1 MEIVFLAI
9 LIIGVLSSCFGLLM
23 IFAPNFIL
31 KVERSANQL
40 YMADAALMN
49 NRIPLGV
56 FMLVASGFLIFSYYS
71 GPYREIIFLYLSVI
85 AGVFGLF
92 LLIKP
97 NMILIAERKANKL
110 YMTDAFFF
118 KHRIILGITLI
129 AASIFMLRT
138 YFTFGLT

>member
-40 YMADAALMN
+40 YMTDAALMN

-56 FMLVASGFLIFSYYS
+56 FG
-71 GPYREIIFLYLSVI
+71 
-85 AGVFGLF
+85 
-92 LLIKP
+92 
-97 NMILIAERKANKL
+97 
-110 YMTDAFFF
+110 
-118 KHRIILGITLI
+118 
-129 AASIFMLRT
+129 
-138 YFTFGLT
+138 

>member
-40 YMADAALMN
+40 YMTDAALMN

-97 NMILIAERKANKL
+97 NMILIAERKANNL

>member
-40 YMADAALMN
+40 YMTDAALMN

-56 FMLVASGFLIFSYYS
+56 FMLVASGFLIFSYYT
-71 GPYREIIFLYLSVI
+71 GPYKEIIFLYLSVI

-129 AASIFMLRT
+129 AAYFYAIFGFNLI
-138 YFTFGLT
+138 

>member
-40 YMADAALMN
+40 YMTDAALMN

-110 YMTDAFFF
+110 YITDAFFF

>member
-40 YMADAALMN
+40 YMTDAALMN

-56 FMLVASGFLIFSYYS
+56 FMLVASGFLIFSYYT
-71 GPYREIIFLYLSVI
+71 GPYKEIIFLYLSVI

-92 LLIKP
+92 LFIKP
-97 NMILIAERKANKL
+97 NMKYIPNMLNLKIFVRNKISEILISKL
-110 YMTDAFFF
+110 
-118 KHRIILGITLI
+118 
-129 AASIFMLRT
+129 
-138 YFTFGLT
+138 

>member
-56 FMLVASGFLIFSYYS
+56 FMLVASGFLIFSYYT
-71 GPYREIIFLYLSVI
+71 GPYKEIIFLYLSVI

>member
-40 YMADAALMN
+40 YMTDAALMN

-56 FMLVASGFLIFSYYS
+56 FMLVASGFLIFSYYT
-71 GPYREIIFLYLSVI
+71 GPYKEIIFLYLSVI

-97 NMILIAERKANKL
+97 NMILICLL
-110 YMTDAFFF
+110 YTSPSPRDISGSRMPSSA
-118 KHRIILGITLI
+118 
-129 AASIFMLRT
+129 
-138 YFTFGLT
+138 

>member
-40 YMADAALMN
+40 YMADAALMK

-56 FMLVASGFLIFSYYS
+56 FMLVASGFLIFSYYT
-71 GPYREIIFLYLSVI
+71 GPYKEIIFLYLSVI

>member
-56 FMLVASGFLIFSYYS
+56 FMLVASGFLIFSYYT
-71 GPYREIIFLYLSVI
+71 GPYKEIIFLYLSVI

-118 KHRIILGITLI
+118 KHRIILGIILI

>member
-40 YMADAALMN
+40 YMTDAALMN

-85 AGVFGLF
+85 AGIFGLF